1 MLESTPVYVKANYL
15 QDMTVCYFLLRY
27 ESISEKL
34 SVFLLVT
41 WRQQTEGNLEV
52 HSVNTKEH

>member
-1 MLESTPVYVKANYL
+1 MLESTLVCVEANYL
-15 QDMTVCYFLLRY
+15 QDMTVCYFQLKY

-41 WRQQTEGNLEV
+41 ERQQSEGN
-52 HSVNTKEH
+52 